1 LNPSASSKHIF
12 VYIATALAA
21 VGGLLFG
28 YNVGVISGAILF
40 IKEDFHLSSLLVEMV
55 VSAISLGGLVGA
67 AAGGILADR
76 FGRRRVIIFTG
87 MLFIAGAILSAAAVG
102 VTWLISALALVGI
115 AVGLASFASPLYISE
130 ISSSAMRGRMVSI
143 NQIAM
148 TVGIV
153 LAFLVDYL
161 LSGVRGWR
169 FMFAFSALPA
179 LVLVVGMPFMPESPR
194 WLIQHGLAAKAREAL
209 LRLRDSGDV
218 ERELTEIQGSL
229 DGTQGNW
236 IDIFS
241 PSCRPVLIIGVL
253 LAAFQQ
259 LTGINTV
266 MYYAPMIFEYAG
278 FRSAATAILAT
289 LLVGI
294 TNVIMTMVA
303 RALLDRIGR
312 RPLLLCS
319 LAGMIAGL
327 ALLGAAFS
335 IPSLAA
341 SLGWVALA
349 SLVLYVGAF
358 ALGLG
363 PVFWLLIAEIYPLR
377 IRGLAMGT
385 VTFINWGA
393 NLLMAMTFLTMVQ
406 YLGKSW
412 TFWFY
417 GVISIAAWIFAY
429 YRVPETKGKSLEE
442 IEAHWL
448 EGRHPR
454 SM

>member
-1 LNPSASSKHIF
+1 MNPPTRAKNLF

-55 VSAISLGGLVGA
+55 VSAIPLGGLVGA
-67 AAGGILADR
+67 AAGGALADR
-76 FGRRRVIIFTG
+76 FGRRRVIVITG
-87 MLFIAGAILSAAAVG
+87 MLFIAGAILSATALG
-102 VTWLISALALVGI
+102 VSWLICALALVGI

-130 ISSSAMRGRMVSI
+130 ISSSAMRGRMVAL

-153 LAFLVDYL
+153 LAFLVDYA

-169 FMFAFSALPA
+169 WMFAFSALPA

-194 WLIQHGLAAKAREAL
+194 WLILHRLTAKAREAL
-209 LRLRDSGDV
+209 RRIRESGEV
-218 ERELTEIQGSL
+218 ERELTDIEGSL
-229 DGTQGNW
+229 NGEQGNW
-236 IDIFS
+236 IDMFS
-241 PSCRPVLIIGVL
+241 PSCRPALIIGAL

-266 MYYAPMIFEYAG
+266 IYYAPMIFEYAG

-303 RALLDRIGR
+303 RALLDRVGR
-312 RPLLLCS
+312 RPLLLWS

-377 IRGLAMGT
+377 IRGFAMGT
-385 VTFINWGA
+385 ATFINWGA
-393 NLLMAMTFLTMVQ
+393 NLLMAMTFLTMLQ
-406 YLGKSW
+406 HLGKSLI
-412 TFWFY
+412 FWLY
-417 GVISIAAWIFAY
+417 GAISIAAWIFAY

-448 EGRHPR
+448 RGKHPR